1 VIDIFTPASRFDRT
15 VDLPMCRSQSG
26 CSTPTELQ
34 GQTELQ
40 GVLPVI
46 RTPVSYL
53 AVHVQ
58 SHNCLALLQAKMA
71 LKVPSK
77 YDFERAPRGYL
88 RILVYHPL
96 MKALASQS
104 ACSLNLQP
112 CRTNAI
118 QWQQAAIQGRRTGS
132 PPESASLPQRG
143 STYSWVLKQQCDHLF
158 GATSDSYV
166 YH

>member
-1 VIDIFTPASRFDRT
+1 MNIFTPAARFDRT
-15 VDLPMCRSQSG
+15 VDFPMCRSQFG

-40 GVLPVI
+40 GVVPVI

-53 AVHVQ
+53 Q
-58 SHNCLALLQAKMA
+58 T
-71 LKVPSK
+71 
-77 YDFERAPRGYL
+77 
-88 RILVYHPL
+88 LVYHPL
-96 MKALASQS
+96 VKALAQQS
-104 ACSLNLQP
+104 AYSLDLQP

-143 STYSWVLKQQCDHLF
+143 STYFWVLKQQCDHLF